1 MQLEYSKFVHESKHS
16 SIRPI
21 FDTYLNYSDLK
32 DILDM
37 KKHEVFELNFDEK
50 QKNEADK
57 TKRNR
62 DTKYSIIEEEEGE
75 TFRSLR
81 KKKYYHKT
89 TNDDDQ
95 LALEINDILTKKQ
108 QQYTE
113 IENENKMKKY
123 ELINFRVRSDRDKER
138 FRNGLK
144 YPEIKQQMEP
154 FFNKQ
159 ISPEIQPIVSPQD
172 EYHIQLRKF
181 QFWNTS
187 EMELPSPK
195 FEFNKSKVQ
204 EFYSREIIEEPSYD
218 DINNSNNDHNT
229 IEENEEDND
238 NDDDNEEEEHKDNTE
253 EQKEEGEHPTNEI
266 ISNNDNNDSNNNL
279 NIQYPPKLLKFK
291 FRPEPTYHN
300 QLSPQTNQQHQSST
314 MKLNRNKQPT
324 SNNNNNNNLSVNN
337 DDPSSSLIEY
347 KFISFSDSYMC
358 FDKPKPLHRDYSEDI
373 KRLLKDVSLPNKSL
387 PLLNSKISIQSNNSI
402 QELFVF
408 EPIKTNPETG
418 ALESYLT
425 EIQLR
430 KRAKLLYPS
439 RQDFIKEV
447 INKLLKFLSIIK
459 TLSESSKKSTSTE
472 RIMNEKTQRNKTKLN
487 EIKKTKIVTFSDVNS
502 FMNSPFGVYDMQL
515 FQSEFQRRLKQN
527 EEKKKLKRL
536 DDLKKKMREALIQKE
551 EKEGESDEDNEDN
564 DIETNRDIKYIGG
577 HNQTFRRRKDIL
589 PNELLNDAKILNGD
603 VVYYPRKKMNYLD
616 GLKMLIK
623 EEASKSSRK

>member
-21 FDTYLNYSDLK
+21 FDTYLNYSELK

-37 KKHEVFELNFDEK
+37 KKHKAFEQNFEEK

-57 TKRNR
+57 TKRNNR
-62 DTKYSIIEEEEGE
+62 DTKYSIEEEEGE

-81 KKKYYHKT
+81 RKKYFHKSA
-89 TNDDDQ
+89 NEEEQ
-95 LALEINDILTKKQ
+95 IALEINDILTKKQ
-108 QQYTE
+108 QQYKE

-123 ELINFRVRSDRDKER
+123 ELINFRVHSDKDRER

-144 YPEIKQQMEP
+144 YPEITLQMEP

-159 ISPEIQPIVSPQD
+159 LSPEIQPIVSRQD
-172 EYHIQLRKF
+172 EYQIQLRKF
-181 QFWNTS
+181 QFWKAS
-187 EMELPSPK
+187 DMELPSPK

-204 EFYSREIIEEPSYD
+204 EFFRKEIVEEPSD
-218 DINNSNNDHNT
+218 DINNNSNSNEPNS
-229 IEENEEDND
+229 IEENEEC
-238 NDDDNEEEEHKDNTE
+238 NDDDDEEEEEKKDNTE
-253 EQKEEGEHPTNEI
+253 EQEESEHVINEH
-266 ISNNDNNDSNNNL
+266 ISD
-279 NIQYPPKLLKFK
+279 
-291 FRPEPTYHN
+291 
-300 QLSPQTNQQHQSST
+300 
-314 MKLNRNKQPT
+314 
-324 SNNNNNNNLSVNN
+324 NNNNNNSNNSIQQQPKRLEFKFRKEPNHSQPSPQANQQQQSSMLNRNKPPTSNTNLLLNN
-337 DDPSSSLIEY
+337 EDDSSSFIEY
-347 KFISFSDSYMC
+347 KFLSFSDSYMC

-373 KRLLKDVSLPNKSL
+373 KRLLRDVSLHNTSL
-387 PLLNSKISIQSNNSI
+387 PLLNSKISIQSDNAI

-408 EPIKTNPETG
+408 DPIKTNAETG

-425 EIQLR
+425 EVQLR

-472 RIMNEKTQRNKTKLN
+472 RIMNEKAQRNKTKLN

-564 DIETNRDIKYIGG
+564 DLETNRDIKCT
-577 HNQTFRRRKDIL
+577 HNQTYRRRKDIL
-589 PNELLNDAKILNGD
+589 PNDLLNDAKMLNGD
-603 VVYYPRKKMNYLD
+603 VLYYPRKKMNYLD